1 MRQIEALNAHTG
13 PVLLAYRDA
22 PAVDAMLKR
31 LSLRTPDADATADDG
46 VRHTLWSVRD
56 AAAQRDL
63 TKAFAAMPALY
74 IADGHHRSAAAAR
87 VAAARRAAN
96 ARHTG
101 NESYNYFLAVLFP
114 QRQTRILDYNRVV
127 ADLNGMDRASFLA
140 QLATKFSIAK
150 SRAKARPSKP
160 SEFGLY
166 LPGQWYQLALHSELI
181 PANDPVGRLDANL
194 LAKHVLGPLL
204 GITDLRG
211 DKRIDYV
218 GGVRGMDELERRV
231 SDGMAAAFA
240 LHPVSMDDLMANTGF
255 PLIVPDKVKTTLP
268 PTKEQLKCIR
278 EVIDPERWYTG

>member
-1 MRQIEALNAHTG
+1 VRQIEALNAHTG

-240 LHPVSMDDLMANTGF
+240 LHPVSMDDLMAVADAGLTM
-255 PLIVPDKVKTTLP
+255 
-268 PTKEQLKCIR
+268 PTKSTWFEPKLADGL
-278 EVIDPERWYTG
+278 VSHVMD